1 MQNKIVLHEVCAKR
15 SQNPE
20 LVTSLIRDA
29 NEMSALSPQLHQ
41 VAADA
46 LETVLKCCEQ
56 KHPRRDF
63 IEVGS
68 AVMVKVTAVLLAT
81 GMCVMQ
87 AQGKKEKPESS
98 HKETR

>member
-15 SQNPE
+15 SQNLE

-68 AVMVKVTAVLLAT
+68 AVMVKLTAVLLAR
-81 GMCVMQ
+81 
-87 AQGKKEKPESS
+87 KERKA
-98 HKETR
+98 